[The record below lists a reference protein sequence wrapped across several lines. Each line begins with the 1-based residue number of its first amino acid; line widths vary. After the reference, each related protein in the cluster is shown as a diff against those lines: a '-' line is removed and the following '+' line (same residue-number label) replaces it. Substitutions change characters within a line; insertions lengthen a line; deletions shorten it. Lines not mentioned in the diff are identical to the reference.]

1 MKRSTVH
8 LFTKKRFF
16 QLIATIFLSFTML
29 LFNNCSGSF
38 VAFDTSSNLDSS
50 ALKASFECRNQTEST
65 SSGTHF
71 LSKKQYMNTIED
83 LFGAPVLTDA
93 SAAISSL
100 PNDNFDE
107 EYRRK
112 TSSLDSNSVQ
122 GFFASA
128 LAISASVVGNTA
140 RRNNVFGS
148 CASQT
153 TLSQTCIN
161 TFMSSFAARI
171 MRRPLNSVETTFLN
185 SILAGSGTNNE
196 KLEAMLNYLL
206 QSPFFIWRVELGEIT
221 DATDNLI
228 LSDYESASK
237 LSYAVTDSTPDLE
250 LFQAVQSGQ
259 FKTFEQHQAQALRL
273 IDTPRGKS
281 KVIDMIMHWSH
292 SENPRDLSGL
302 PSDLT
307 TDVNMSGLEQAMV
320 DEAKKFIEHIVY
332 QSQGNFQDLLKS
344 KLSFASHTGLAKIY
358 NHTPISG
365 NTPVEITERRQGLL
379 MRAPFM
385 TWTGPRTNLIQRG
398 VDFQKRM
405 LCNAIPS
412 PNVDIADD
420 RDVDGFTPAEQL
432 QNTNRVNVTH
442 QTRSPV
448 CMGCHSAINPVG
460 FAFEAFDSIGRLRN
474 QELIFDMN
482 QDFYRFVNIDSSTA
496 IPRPRQS
503 GLPIQDAYELINY
516 VADSAQGHECFVR
529 NAFRYIN
536 ENRESQK
543 DDCHLNSAF
552 EKLANS
558 KEPIKNVLV
567 DLVLN
572 ENLVRK
578 ISN

>member
-1 MKRSTVH
+1 
-8 LFTKKRFF
+8 
-16 QLIATIFLSFTML
+16 ML